1 MMLEEFISICRIWV
15 YLFIKDYNTSVMFKY
30 IIY

>member
-1 MMLEEFISICRIWV
+1 MMFEKLMSMFRICV
-15 YLFIKDYNTSVMFKY
+15 FLFIMDYNTSVMFKY